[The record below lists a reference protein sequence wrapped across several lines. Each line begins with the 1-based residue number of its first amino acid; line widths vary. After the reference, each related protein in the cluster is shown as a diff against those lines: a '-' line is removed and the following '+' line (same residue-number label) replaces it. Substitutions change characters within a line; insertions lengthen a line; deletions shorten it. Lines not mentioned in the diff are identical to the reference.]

1 MKEGFFVSIRS
12 STALNAILILL
23 FTLSA
28 CSGVEPLADSS
39 AESEIETDSVSRDYS
54 DLEDLYW
61 SRIED
66 SRMSFVQADIDFM
79 TDMISHHSQALIMS
93 NLAPK
98 NDASHA
104 VQTLAS
110 RIHNA
115 QQDEIATMQKWLRDR
130 NRPVP
135 KVHIDGLMLMVTME
149 EESEGMGHGMMDHD
163 AMDQEEME
171 HETMEHEGMDHETM
185 GHQSGHNGDEESES
199 EMESAGHHMSDHSMN
214 HHDMPGML
222 TQAQLEELAAATGRE
237 FDRKFLTFMIEHH
250 LGAVFMVN
258 ELFEADGAAND
269 NEIFDLASGIHAE
282 QITEIDRMK
291 LMLEEIEAE

>member
-1 MKEGFFVSIRS
+1 VKEVLLVSIRS
-12 STALNAILILL
+12 STALNVILILL
-23 FTLSA
+23 FILTA
-28 CSGVEPLADSS
+28 CSGVEPLTDSS
-39 AESEIETDSVSRDYS
+39 GAREAETDSISRDYS
-54 DLEDLYW
+54 EMETLYW
-61 SRIED
+61 SRVEN

-130 NRPVP
+130 SQSVP
-135 KVHIDGLMLMVTME
+135 KVQIEGLMLMVTVE
-149 EESEGMGHGMMDHD
+149 EETPEMDHGMMNHD
-163 AMDQEEME
+163 TMD
-171 HETMEHEGMDHETM
+171 
-185 GHQSGHNGDEESES
+185 HQSGQNGGAESES
-199 EMESAGHHMSDHSMN
+199 DMETTDHVSGHTMN

-222 TQAQLEELAAATGRE
+222 TQPQLEELAAATGRE

-250 LGAVFMVN
+250 QGAVFMVN
-258 ELFEADGAAND
+258 ELFESDGAAND

-282 QITEIDRMK
+282 QVTEIDRMK
-291 LMLEEIEAE
+291 LMLEEMEVE

>member
-1 MKEGFFVSIRS
+1 MKEVFSVFIGSLTSFHVVIV
-12 STALNAILILL
+12 LL

-28 CSGVEPLADSS
+28 CSSVAPLSDSPTD
-39 AESEIETDSVSRDYS
+39 SEAAPDSVSSDYS
-54 DLEDLYW
+54 DLEELYW
-61 SRIED
+61 SRIES
-66 SRMSFVQADIDFM
+66 SRMSFVRADIDFM

-98 NDASHA
+98 NDASRA

-130 NRPVP
+130 NQPVP
-135 KVHIDGLMLMVTME
+135 KVHIDGLMLMVTIE
-149 EESEGMGHGMMDHD
+149 DESGEMDHGLMDHGLMDHEAMDHD
-163 AMDQEEME
+163 R
-171 HETMEHEGMDHETM
+171 MDHEAMDHESM
-185 GHQSGHNGDEESES
+185 GHQSGQNGDKESDG
-199 EMESAGHHMSDHSMN
+199 EMESTDHDMSGHSMN

-222 TQAQLEELAAATGRE
+222 TQAQLEELAAAKGLE

-258 ELFEADGAAND
+258 ELFGADGAAND

-282 QITEIDRMK
+282 QITEIERMK
-291 LMLEEIEAE
+291 QMLEELDTE